1 MDSKTKNI
9 LKILEKENVFITGGG
24 GVGKSWVTKTIIED
38 YKLRNKNI
46 VVLAS
51 TGIAAINISG
61 QTLHSFFRL
70 GISKNLE
77 ELKLNDTN
85 FKINTRKLIDELNIL
100 DLIVIDEIS
109 LVSTNLMD
117 MIDYRLNQTNF
128 QGKFLI
134 VGDFCQIPPV
144 IKDFKNKMEGIF
156 AFESN
161 FWKKLDMQIV
171 SLEEIKRNTDVEFS
185 EILQRIRVN
194 DVKDDDINFL
204 EKLSHNILPE
214 ENSTTLV
221 GTNSKANIIN
231 KRELEKID
239 EPMFQFKM
247 SSVVFDKQ
255 KESQLKSFCES
266 VPANEVLS
274 IKKGA
279 KILFIK
285 NTKRYY
291 NGERGTILDIVN
303 INQYNMI
310 EGELLNIFNYKLV
323 IEKDDGTIVY
333 VYPENWKLTKI
344 QTFFNE
350 LTQKDEVCEVTI
362 FEAFQFP
369 VKLCYA
375 ITIHKSQGM
384 SIDNLI
390 CDMRGL
396 FAESQFY
403 VSISRSVNP
412 KNLQLIFEQG
422 DIKTQL
428 KKLLNLNPLVKK
440 FYNLDVETKKIPTQ
454 ELKKENKSWFS
465 EEAVF

>member
-1 MDSKTKNI
+1 MNLETYNI
-9 LKILEKENVFITGGG
+9 LEILKENDVFITGGG

-38 YKLRNKNI
+38 YRLKNKNI

-61 QTLHSFFRL
+61 QTVHSFFRL
-70 GISKNLE
+70 GISNNIESLM
-77 ELKLNDTN
+77 LNDTN
-85 FKINTRKLIDELNIL
+85 FKVNTKKLSQDLSL
-100 DLIVIDEIS
+100 VDLIVIDEIS
-109 LVSTNLMD
+109 LISKNVMD
-117 MIDYRLNQTNF
+117 MIDYRLKNSNF
-128 QGKFLI
+128 NGKFLI

-144 IKDFKNKMEGIF
+144 TKEPLVDNIF

-161 FWKKLDMQIV
+161 LWKRLDMKIV
-171 SLEEIKRNTDVEFS
+171 YLEEIKRNTDIEFS
-185 EILQRIRVN
+185 EILQRIRINNVN
-194 DVKDDDINFL
+194 DTDIEFL
-204 EKLSHNILPE
+204 EKLTKNILPE

-239 EPMFQFKM
+239 SPLKQFKM
-247 SSVVFDKQ
+247 ETIVYDRN
-255 KESQLKSFCES
+255 KEKQLKNFCDS
-266 VPANEVLS
+266 VPANETLS

-285 NTKRYY
+285 NTKSFY
-291 NGERGTILDIVN
+291 NGERGTIVDIIR
-303 INQYNMI
+303 INNYSN
-310 EGELLNIFNYKLV
+310 GETIYDYKLIV
-323 IEKDDGTIVY
+323 QKEIDGKYVD
-333 VYPENWKLTKI
+333 VYPEKWKMTKF
-344 QTFFNE
+344 QSFYNE
-350 LTQKDEVCEVTI
+350 FTGKDEMIEIPV
-362 FEAFQFP
+362 FEALQFP

-412 KNLQLIFEQG
+412 KNLQLIFDESTN
-422 DIKTQL
+422 IKYQM

-440 FYNLDVETKKIPTQ
+440 FYNLDVNNKKIPIKVLQ
-454 ELKKENKSWFS
+454 KESEWFVK
-465 EEAVF
+465 EAVF

>member
-1 MDSKTKNI
+1 MNLETYNI
-9 LKILEKENVFITGGG
+9 LEILKENDVFITGGG

-38 YKLRNKNI
+38 YRLKNKNI

-61 QTLHSFFRL
+61 QTVHSFFRL
-70 GISKNLE
+70 GISNNIETLM
-77 ELKLNDTN
+77 LNDTN
-85 FKINTRKLIDELNIL
+85 FKVNTKKLSQDLSL
-100 DLIVIDEIS
+100 VDLIVIDEIS
-109 LVSTNLMD
+109 LISKNVMD
-117 MIDYRLNQTNF
+117 MIDYRLKNSNF
-128 QGKFLI
+128 NGKFLI

-144 IKDFKNKMEGIF
+144 TKEPLVDNIF

-161 FWKKLDMQIV
+161 LWKRLDMKIV
-171 SLEEIKRNTDVEFS
+171 YLEEIKRNTDIEFS
-185 EILQRIRVN
+185 EILQRIRINNVN
-194 DVKDDDINFL
+194 DTDIEFL
-204 EKLSHNILPE
+204 EKLTKNILPE

-221 GTNSKANIIN
+221 ATNSKANIIN

-239 EPMFQFKM
+239 SPLKQFKM
-247 SSVVFDKQ
+247 ETIVYDTH
-255 KESQLKSFCES
+255 KEKQLKNFCES
-266 VPANEVLS
+266 VPANEILS

-285 NTKRYY
+285 NTKSFY
-291 NGERGTILDIVN
+291 NGERGTIVDIIR
-303 INQYNMI
+303 INNYSN
-310 EGELLNIFNYKLV
+310 GETIYDYKLIV
-323 IEKDDGTIVY
+323 QKEIDGKYVD
-333 VYPENWKLTKI
+333 VYPEKWKMTKF
-344 QTFFNE
+344 QSFYNE
-350 LTQKDEVCEVTI
+350 FTGKDEMIEIPV
-362 FEAFQFP
+362 FEALQFP

-412 KNLQLIFEQG
+412 KNLQLIFDEST
-422 DIKTQL
+422 DIKYQM

-440 FYNLDVETKKIPTQ
+440 FYNLDVNNKKIPIKVLQ
-454 ELKKENKSWFS
+454 KESEWFVK
-465 EEAVF
+465 EAVF